1 MSMSIRNDKYDL
13 FVEQAYLFYDIK
25 NSPQNYNKVIDYA
38 FRLSILSSI
47 NRLFS
52 ITFYNPSDSVLI
64 EDISLMTIQSYQ
76 YIIHRI
82 LSEAGSNVDEHTMY
96 VKYMDNIQDVEYL
109 INTMRKLV
117 YDHFIANKERKFRLP
132 RQLDFHIKI
141 NSE

>member
-1 MSMSIRNDKYDL
+1 MSIRNDKYDL

-38 FRLSILSSI
+38 FRLSIISSI

-76 YIIHRI
+76 YIIICEIH
-82 LSEAGSNVDEHTMY
+82 G
-96 VKYMDNIQDVEYL
+96 
-109 INTMRKLV
+109 
-117 YDHFIANKERKFRLP
+117 
-132 RQLDFHIKI
+132 
-141 NSE
+141 